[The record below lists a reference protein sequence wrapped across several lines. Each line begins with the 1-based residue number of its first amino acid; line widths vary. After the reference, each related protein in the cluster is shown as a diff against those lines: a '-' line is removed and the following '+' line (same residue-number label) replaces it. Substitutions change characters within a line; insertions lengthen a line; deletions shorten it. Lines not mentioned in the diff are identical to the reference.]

1 MTRFTIV
8 SPIGHARV
16 EPHAER
22 RRLGSATGKRV
33 GFIWNQYPT
42 TAAFWTH
49 LERALEA
56 LCQPSIVH
64 RMYKRNTW
72 MPLDPAAFGE
82 LASKTDY
89 LVVGVGA

>member
-1 MTRFTIV
+1 MPGFMIV
-8 SPIGHARV
+8 SPIGYARV

-22 RRLGSATGKRV
+22 KRLGSVTGKRV

-42 TAAFWTH
+42 TATFWPH
-49 LERALEA
+49 LERAFESIV
-56 LCQPSIVH
+56 QPSAVH
-64 RMYKRNTW
+64 RAYKKNTW
-72 MPLDPAAFGE
+72 MPLDSAIFGE